1 MQLCRGE
8 AARSEMRVRHRK
20 EGERTQWPPTRYVPL
35 LSVRECQ
42 GQPHSEPTVAT
53 VLDYVSRCLISLRRE
68 ELPAS
73 IDFFPFFY
81 FILSFFLRNLEETT
95 MQAFQTEIDFPS
107 KGKRRRIRFF
117 SNIWGTKISSIFII
131 FVSYII
137 VIMTIRSRVYKL
149 RRCYR
154 LCSGLIFGRARNRWS
169 FRCSFLLKI
178 IFHCAPALG
187 PETLPALS
195 SNMQRC
201 PYRNVWSR
209 TFIFLRLTLWN
220 NVDRL
225 IKIPCLF

>member
-107 KGKRRRIRFF
+107 KGKRSRIR
-117 SNIWGTKISSIFII
+117 SIFLQ
-131 FVSYII
+131 YP
-137 VIMTIRSRVYKL
+137 
-149 RRCYR
+149 
-154 LCSGLIFGRARNRWS
+154 RNKDLEYFYNFCILYYCNNDDTFESVQITSLLS
-169 FRCSFLLKI
+169 F
-178 IFHCAPALG
+178 
-187 PETLPALS
+187 
-195 SNMQRC
+195 M
-201 PYRNVWSR
+201 
-209 TFIFLRLTLWN
+209 
-220 NVDRL
+220 
-225 IKIPCLF
+225 